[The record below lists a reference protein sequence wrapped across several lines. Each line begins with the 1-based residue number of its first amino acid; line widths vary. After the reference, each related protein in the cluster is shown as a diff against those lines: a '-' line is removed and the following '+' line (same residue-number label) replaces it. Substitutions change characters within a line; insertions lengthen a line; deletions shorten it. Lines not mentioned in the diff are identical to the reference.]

1 IIRAGRAATN
11 LWEARRGS
19 RRGRERGPKGG
30 QRSGGHRDVLLAI
43 APAHPDAPHHLLVY
57 LDGEAADEDGEL
69 SGMHGMDA
77 EGLVARQ
84 RGPGGR
90 LVEAV
95 RGAPVGGGRGSLGGG
110 GARKR
115 CVGRGW
121 AAAVKALAIAI
132 STPVSRAPVIRC
144 SAIGWP
150 PSSQTQMV
158 SGTLLSWALA
168 SAA

>member
-30 QRSGGHRDVLLAI
+30 QRSGGHRAVLLAI
-43 APAHPDAPHHLLVY
+43 APAHPDAPHPLLVY

-90 LVEAV
+90 LVEAM
-95 RGAPVGGGRGSLGGG
+95 RGAPMAGGREGLGDSDLDPSEP
-110 GARKR
+110 GAR
-115 CVGRGW
+115 VPGE
-121 AAAVKALAIAI
+121 
-132 STPVSRAPVIRC
+132 
-144 SAIGWP
+144 
-150 PSSQTQMV
+150 
-158 SGTLLSWALA
+158 
-168 SAA
+168 